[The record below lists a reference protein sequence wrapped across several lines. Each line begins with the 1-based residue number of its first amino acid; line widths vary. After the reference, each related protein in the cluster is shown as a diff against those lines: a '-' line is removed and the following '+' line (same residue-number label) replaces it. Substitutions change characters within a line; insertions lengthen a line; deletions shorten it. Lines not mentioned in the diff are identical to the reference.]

1 MVHYE
6 NPKLVVGCLPLWKG
20 KILLAKRAIEPR
32 KGLWNLPCGF
42 LENGETVQEGALREV
57 FEETGAS
64 VTINH
69 LHCIYDLPHAQ
80 QVYMIFHATLLS
92 DSFLRQTSES
102 LEVALF
108 TPEEVPWEDI
118 AFSST
123 SFAIDTYIN
132 SSIPKVY
139 FGKFDKTK
147 S

>member
-1 MVHYE
+1 M
-6 NPKLVVGCLPLWKG
+6 VGCLPLWEG
-20 KILLAKRAIEPR
+20 RILLAKRAIEPR

-42 LENGETVQEGALREV
+42 LENGETVLEGAIREV
-57 FEETGAS
+57 FEETGATVS
-64 VTINH
+64 INH
-69 LHCIYDLPHAQ
+69 LHCVYDLPHAK
-80 QVYMIFHATLLS
+80 QVYLIFHANLES
-92 DSFLRQTSES
+92 ESFLQQTTES

-123 SFAIDTYIN
+123 SFAIETYIN
-132 SSIPKVY
+132 SVSPKVY